1 VAVMR
6 RQFNALSLGVGL
18 TLACF
23 GISAAREG
31 LQIDETLY
39 ISESWTI
46 GYNSSVK
53 GCVASA
59 ISDDSTTVWIGFDGR
74 EPDIPTYLAFT
85 NPNWRSIEPR
95 KFYDLQIQALGSHGW
110 RGYGSGVER
119 PNEKGLFVFG
129 VKRRFLQEFAQASGV
144 VLLLNKE
151 VLARTNISGS
161 SNAIEKL
168 MSCQEHRII
177 VSKNQGIE
185 ATRLVEEAQKLQ
197 GRRQIVD
204 RDRVPWEETEKSM
217 HEQALGGQLESK
229 KKKEQEAESQKAAQ
243 HAALPPTPLE
253 QPPADPELKG
263 SAIVRAIK
271 QELKRVGCYDGRIDE
286 DWQTASAQAA
296 AGKFV
301 RLARLTVSPAQP
313 TSELLDAIR
322 ARSEPIC
329 HLKCEGRQ
337 VEKDGRCIAKKC
349 PGSFALD
356 DDGDCIFRRRTVSRH
371 ETDEGEE
378 RPRVRSYETKRRARA
393 DSERELHDGKRIVTP
408 GRHVTCGPNGCKKV
422 PVGCRAIR
430 EPDAG
435 NGRGGKILCP

>member
-1 VAVMR
+1 MR

-18 TLACF
+18 ALTCF
-23 GISAAREG
+23 GSGTARED
-31 LQIDETLY
+31 LQIDETVY
-39 ISESWTI
+39 KSESWTI

-53 GCVASA
+53 GCVAWA

-95 KFYDLQIQALGSHGW
+95 KFYELQIQALGSHGW

-129 VKRRFLQEFAQASGV
+129 VRRRFLQEFAQASGV

-151 VLARTNISGS
+151 VLTRTNISGAS
-161 SNAIEKL
+161 DAIEKL
-168 MSCQEHRII
+168 MSCQEQRII
-177 VSKNQGIE
+177 VSKNQRIE
-185 ATRLVEEAQKLQ
+185 ATRLVEEAQRLQ
-197 GRRQIVD
+197 RGRQIVN
-204 RDRVPWEETEKSM
+204 RERVPWEETEKSR
-217 HEQALGGQLESK
+217 HEQALGGQLENNK
-229 KKKEQEAESQKAAQ
+229 KKQQEGESEKAAQ
-243 HAALPPTPLE
+243 NPALPPTPVE
-253 QPPADPELKG
+253 HPPADPELKG
-263 SAIVRAIK
+263 NALVRAIK
-271 QELKRVGCYDGRIDE
+271 QELMRVGCYDGRIDE

-296 AGKFV
+296 IGKFV

-322 ARSEPIC
+322 AKSERIC
-329 HLKCEGRQ
+329 HLKCGGRQ

-371 ETDEGEE
+371 ETDVGEE

-393 DSERELHDGKRIVTP
+393 DSERELHDGKRIATL
-408 GRHVTCGPNGCKKV
+408 GRHVTCGSNGCKKV
-422 PVGCRAIR
+422 PIGCRAIR
-430 EPDAG
+430 GPDGG
-435 NGRGGKILCP
+435 NGRSSKILCP